1 MTMFQ
6 PIKSIRVVYLGGKIK
21 TTTVQTPA
29 APVATIVPPEVPQ
42 VNDDSNR
49 VFQAN
54 GIPALPGNG
63 GTGNVVRPEDITENI
78 CIREGCQ
85 KFAIVSPEWED
96 EYCSNECAVQHCKDV
111 FAAFVRTNNGG
122 QPLNGA
128 LIS

>member
-6 PIKSIRVVYLGGKIK
+6 PIKSIRVVYMGGKIK
-21 TTTVQTPA
+21 TTTVQNPA
-29 APVATIVPPEVPQ
+29 APDSAAVPKVA
-42 VNDDSNR
+42 DDSNHE
-49 VFQAN
+49 VFQAT
-54 GIPALPGNG
+54 GIPALPGKPE
-63 GTGNVVRPEDITENI
+63 NVVRPEDITENI
-78 CIREGCQ
+78 CIRDGCQ

-111 FAAFVRTNNGG
+111 FAAFVRANNGG